1 MSKLGN
7 AFGDSKSLRIKTFTL
22 GDHEFKVRVPLSK
35 ELESI
40 QARISEVDKNKAEAR
55 YTKMAAPFVAD
66 PSISGVE
73 IKEDDVV
80 VDGRSL
86 RDLVKTVTMMET
98 RIVEYVK
105 LLVPVEGTL
114 ADITYEE
121 IEEEWPTQ
129 VQMELLEKIS
139 DAIQPG
145 YKDARKN

>member
-1 MSKLGN
+1 MSKLGT
-7 AFGDSKSLRIKTFTL
+7 AFGDSKSLRIKHFTL
-22 GDHEFKVRVPLSK
+22 GDHDFKVRVPLSK
-35 ELESI
+35 ELEDI
-40 QARISEVDKNKAEAR
+40 QTRVSAVDSDKAEAR

-73 IKEDDVV
+73 IKDDDVV

-86 RDLVKTVTMMET
+86 RDLVKTVTIMEN
-98 RIVEYVK
+98 RIVEYIK

-114 ADITYEE
+114 DDITYEE
-121 IEEEWPTQ
+121 IEAEWPTQ

-139 DAIQPG
+139 EAIQPG

>member
-22 GDHEFKVRVPLSK
+22 GDHDFKVSVPLSK

-40 QARISEVDKNKAEAR
+40 QARVSEVDKDKAEAR
-55 YTKMAAPFVAD
+55 YKKMVAPFIAD

-73 IKEDDVV
+73 IKDDDVV

-86 RDLVKTVTMMET
+86 RDLVKTVSMMEAK
-98 RIVEYVK
+98 IVEYVK
-105 LLVPVEGTL
+105 LLVPVEGSL
-114 ADITYEE
+114 DDITYEE

-139 DAIQPG
+139 EAIQPG

>member
-22 GDHEFKVRVPLSK
+22 GDHDFKVRVPLSK

-40 QARISEVDKNKAEAR
+40 QARISEVDKDKAEAR
-55 YTKMAAPFVAD
+55 YTKMVAPFVSD

-86 RDLVKTVTMMET
+86 RELVKTVTMMET

-114 ADITYEE
+114 VDITYEE

-139 DAIQPG
+139 EAIQPG